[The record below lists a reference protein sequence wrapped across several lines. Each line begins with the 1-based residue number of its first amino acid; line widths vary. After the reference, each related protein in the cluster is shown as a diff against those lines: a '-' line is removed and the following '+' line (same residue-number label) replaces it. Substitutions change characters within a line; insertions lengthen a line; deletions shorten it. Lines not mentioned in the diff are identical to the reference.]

1 MKYELIDELPQDV
14 QREVRIELMKQSLL
28 GKNSFPYQYI
38 GSGWL
43 SRKKDGT
50 ILCKQ
55 NGFRKAEVEHGKA
68 NT

>member
-1 MKYELIDELPQDV
+1 MIYKTTDQLPEDV
-14 QREVRIELMKQSLL
+14 QREVRVELRRQSLL

-50 ILCKQ
+50 ILFRPH
-55 NGFRKAEVEHGKA
+55 GFRQAEVRRD
-68 NT
+68 